1 MNQNQTNQPNFELPT
16 EPLTD
21 KVSRNVF
28 RDYLILLFYA
38 GILIVLDT
46 WTKELV
52 ETNLSLG
59 QGWLPEK
66 FSAFL
71 PYFRIIHLQNKGTA
85 FGMFQDQNQINLVIS
100 TIAVIASL
108 FIIYIFPKIDKHER
122 TLRIALILQLAGAV
136 GNLISRIRYG
146 YVLDFISVGNFPVFN
161 IADSCITVGLVVL
174 ILGMF
179 WQEYRDRKQ
188 APPPETDSNTP

>member
-1 MNQNQTNQPNFELPT
+1 MNQNQTKDPIFEYPS
-16 EPLTD
+16 ESNTD
-21 KVSRNVF
+21 TGPRNVF
-28 RDYLILLFYA
+28 RDYLIILFYA

-52 ETNLSLG
+52 ETNLPLG
-59 QGWLPEK
+59 QGWLPEQL
-66 FSAFL
+66 SAFL
-71 PYFRIIHLQNKGTA
+71 PYIRIIHLQNKGTA

-108 FIIYIFPKIDKHER
+108 FIIYIFPRIDKHER

-146 YVLDFISVGNFPVFN
+146 YVLDFISVGDFPVFN

-174 ILGMF
+174 ILGMLL
-179 WQEYRDRKQ
+179 QEYRDRKQ
-188 APPPETDSNTP
+188 KPPAETDSNTP